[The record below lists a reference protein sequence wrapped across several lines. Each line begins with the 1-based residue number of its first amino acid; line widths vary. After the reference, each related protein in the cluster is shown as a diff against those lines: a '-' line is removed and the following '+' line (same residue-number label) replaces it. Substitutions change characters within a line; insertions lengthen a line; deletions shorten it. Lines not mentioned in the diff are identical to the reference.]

1 MNQKEILDSVTK
13 SGRRRAETDEKT
25 FSRRRTRGGSS
36 SGFGH
41 RGESLM
47 TLLALFGIC
56 KSILLQ
62 ERKSIRRLVFPC
74 LPRGFCAVLVANH
87 AVGRCLSRIVGRMSN
102 MRASNAGGLTRW
114 EKGSALRMEQ
124 IERCSIAAAS
134 HSMRQ
139 RIVILRR
146 RIGVLDHFQYI
157 AYLSHS
163 IYFLSII
170 NNIF

>member
-1 MNQKEILDSVTK
+1 VF
-13 SGRRRAETDEKT
+13 G
-25 FSRRRTRGGSS
+25 FF
-36 SGFGH
+36 GFGF
-41 RGESLM
+41 
-47 TLLALFGIC
+47 FGFGFGFLGFGLRV
-56 KSILLQ
+56 SGN
-62 ERKSIRRLVFPC
+62 
-74 LPRGFCAVLVANH
+74 LPSH
-87 AVGRCLSRIVGRMSN
+87 TSIVGRVCN